1 MSARRV
7 LHIEAPYFT
16 RAIDIDEDNLCITQT
31 EDGVRIDTI
40 QEIVEMLSRSSRV
53 SCFGGII
60 EVRIFNCE
68 TREVEYI
75 DFK

>member
-1 MSARRV
+1 MSERRI

-16 RAIDIDEDNLCITQT
+16 RAIDINEDNLCVIRT
-31 EDGVRIDTI
+31 EDGIRIDTI
-40 QEIVEMLSRSSRV
+40 QEVIDNLKRSPV
-53 SCFGGII
+53 VNCFGGII